1 MKIKINKEFWIS
13 IAFFLITISGG
24 TFFSNVL
31 SSGLFLYM
39 GLFILSCITIKRI
52 CLEKRNYSKTIF
64 FILSVVLS
72 CFGLI
77 HQNLQF
83 ARIMSL
89 VISMIFIFMFAVLDN
104 GIIMSISGIHKI
116 RNGILFGIMT
126 NIITAII
133 GGYSLFNKV
142 YEMGINIGFNGGMY
156 QKNYYAYTVLTAI
169 FLTIIELKKYNT
181 RKNKC
186 IFWGIMFLLILSVS
200 RGAYIL
206 AFIYIA
212 IMNVDVIGRI
222 LRKYKIVVIPCAVLF
237 ALFIIQYLY
246 INVFQNST
254 NFMYRVIG
262 LQNYFDYCKKENGRI
277 WYGIAEI
284 AFKDENYTTNI
295 RALTGWNGTTE
306 SAILGILVKNGLFGI
321 IVYLLVIINYIF
333 KINRNKGKYNKI
345 TFWAI
350 FISAIT
356 SILMEGFLI
365 DVKYVFCPVVFIL
378 LNSLSSGTFIV
389 DKK

>member
-133 GGYSLFNKV
+133 GGYSLFSKV

-156 QKNYYAYTVLTAI
+156 QKN
-169 FLTIIELKKYNT
+169 
-181 RKNKC
+181 
-186 IFWGIMFLLILSVS
+186 
-200 RGAYIL
+200 
-206 AFIYIA
+206 
-212 IMNVDVIGRI
+212 
-222 LRKYKIVVIPCAVLF
+222 
-237 ALFIIQYLY
+237 
-246 INVFQNST
+246 
-254 NFMYRVIG
+254 
-262 LQNYFDYCKKENGRI
+262 
-277 WYGIAEI
+277 
-284 AFKDENYTTNI
+284 
-295 RALTGWNGTTE
+295 
-306 SAILGILVKNGLFGI
+306 
-321 IVYLLVIINYIF
+321 
-333 KINRNKGKYNKI
+333 
-345 TFWAI
+345 
-350 FISAIT
+350 
-356 SILMEGFLI
+356 
-365 DVKYVFCPVVFIL
+365 
-378 LNSLSSGTFIV
+378 
-389 DKK
+389 